1 MSPSHFHVDA
11 SMPYAANDAR
21 HQNAAGP
28 FRHDVEQPTLTVK
41 SIPVNEYMA
50 QTRDVVPMSEH
61 MVELVYYY
69 YQWPSIPSYSS
80 MVSSTLPL

>member
-1 MSPSHFHVDA
+1 
-11 SMPYAANDAR
+11 MPPMTPAPR
-21 HQNAAGP
+21 HPNAAGP
-28 FRHDVEQPTLTVK
+28 FRHNVEQPTLTVK

-69 YQWPSIPSYSS
+69 Y
-80 MVSSTLPL
+80 